1 MDPAPNAPFN
11 PEPDVSEPT
20 TTATTAKPDAVVVV
34 ATGEKRPAGNGIGN
48 GYVNLEE
55 SDMNS
60 VNKRARRSGG
70 GGGGVVGDKGAA
82 KRVAEIVLVLSAM
95 LRMRGGGKAPTEAET
110 KLMAEAREKLVEMCA
125 GLAPKDI
132 VSKDRIEKL
141 IEDLGLNGRVKEQ
154 RLGFR
159 GHKLSIKEKL
169 ELTKKKMEDSKK
181 FTTQPATYAP
191 HALQTNFGAAA
202 DNRGTSHSV
211 RIFPP
216 DKMSPSPTV
225 SAGGFPASSPPVHV
239 SAATSTSLPYQLHT
253 NEARVPTVSTGF
265 PGSHLGRDSAS
276 LALPRVDRAQIKVDG
291 GINASS
297 YVSQAQVN
305 SSTNH
310 QLMNSASNHPLVNAP
325 TWSVQTHPAS
335 SAKPGA
341 ENKFPSQNPLKV
353 DGTAVMARTAPQAAP
368 QTFRSFITQPASGNL
383 PVMHQASQGANQAS
397 QGVNLGQAPQS
408 SNNHSEIAKMVQR
421 LLHPK
426 LPEHPTWTPPSRE
439 YMNKALTCQL
449 CKLTVNEVE
458 TVALCDACEKG
469 FHLKCLQLNNQKGI
483 PRGGEWH
490 CMSCL
495 KLSGGKPLPPKYGR
509 VMRSINTPPK
519 MPSNTSVF
527 QSSSDKKVAP
537 MDSKVSSQ
545 KIAENGSSSDPGNVG
560 SNSTEL
566 ASDSNIQIAK
576 DQEASSRTHLN
587 NSTLGVITDSPSV
600 DSVSKKL
607 AQANQVCES
616 SVHEDKLAS
625 ESKSLPPVTPET
637 VSNNSAS
644 SQPSHNT
651 PVVQTDPPNGAE
663 VSLNDHQ
670 NNCTVKQDEKNDAQ
684 SDPVGSSGLSVDF
697 LHGVEWSGDVVQIV
711 DGKLFYQ
718 SCCIGGVTYKLQD
731 HALLHSSPDRLIPS
745 KLQAMWEDTRTGYKW
760 VMVNRCFFPGDLPE
774 AVGCPCSPES
784 SELYESN
791 NESTV
796 MAGLIRGLCEVLPS
810 AKFREESERQ
820 SQLGTEANNGRRPV
834 FLCKWFY
841 DEVKGVFRPVSG

>member
-11 PEPDVSEPT
+11 PEPDVSKPT
-20 TTATTAKPDAVVVV
+20 TTTAKPAAVVVV
-34 ATGEKRPAGNGIGN
+34 AAGEKRPADNGIGN

-70 GGGGVVGDKGAA
+70 GGVGVMGDKGAA

-95 LRMRGGGKAPTEAET
+95 LRMRGGGKAPTEAES

-141 IEDLGLNGRVKEQ
+141 IEDLGLNGRVKDQ

-181 FTTQPATYAP
+181 FTTQPATYAS

-225 SAGGFPASSPPVHV
+225 STGGFPASSPPVHV
-239 SAATSTSLPYQLHT
+239 SAGTSTSLPYQLHT
-253 NEARVPTVSTGF
+253 NEARLPTVSTGF

-297 YVSQAQVN
+297 YVSQIQVN

-310 QLMNSASNHPLVNAP
+310 QLMNPASNHPLVNAP
-325 TWSVQTHPAS
+325 TWSVQTQPAP

-353 DGTAVMARTAPQAAP
+353 DGTALMARTAPQAAP
-368 QTFRSFITQPASGNL
+368 QTFRPFITQPASGNL

-397 QGVNLGQAPQS
+397 QGVNIGQAPQS

-527 QSSSDKKVAP
+527 QSSSDKKVAT
-537 MDSKVSSQ
+537 MDSKLSPQ
-545 KIAENGSSSDPGNVG
+545 KIAENGSSADPGNV
-560 SNSTEL
+560 
-566 ASDSNIQIAK
+566 A
-576 DQEASSRTHLN
+576 
-587 NSTLGVITDSPSV
+587 
-600 DSVSKKL
+600 SKKL

-625 ESKSLPPVTPET
+625 ESKSQPHVTPDT

-663 VSLNDHQ
+663 VSLKDLQ

-684 SDPVGSSGLSVDF
+684 PDLVGSSGLSVDV
-697 LHGVEWSGDVVQIV
+697 LHSVEWSGDVLQIV
-711 DGKLFYQ
+711 DGNKFYQ

-731 HALLHSSPDRLIPS
+731 HALLHSSPNRLIPS

-820 SQLGTEANNGRRPV
+820 SQLGAEANNGRRPV